1 MVAGTYPRLFE
12 PLALRSRTAPNRIVM
27 PPMVTNMGVT
37 SEPARAYYAERARG
51 GVGTVIVEA
60 VQVRLFAAEI
70 GPALMRPLARC
81 IQDAGSLAVVQLFV
95 QDRVS
100 PDADRLGPSALDGAR
115 EATVEELRALQRQL
129 ARAAVVCEEAGFD
142 GVEIHGAHGFFL
154 NRFFAPEWNQRTDGY
169 GGSLENRMRMGL
181 ECVRAVME
189 AKGPELLV
197 FYRHTPAWGG
207 YGIDESIAFAAQL
220 VAAGVDVL
228 DISPSLGPNGEHAH
242 YAGLTRQHTTVPVI
256 AVNGMNDPARAD
268 AALAEGRCDLV
279 AIGRGLLA
287 DPMWPTKVRQGRE
300 AEIVRCTECNEKCF
314 GNLGRGEPISC
325 VENPRVGLEWR
336 D

>member
-1 MVAGTYPRLFE
+1 VRDSHPRLFE
-12 PLALRSRTAPNRIVM
+12 PLVLRSRRARNRVVM

-37 SEPARAYYAERARG
+37 TEQARAYYAERARG

-60 VQVRLFAAEI
+60 VQVRLFAGELS
-70 GPALMRPLARC
+70 PALMRPLARC
-81 IQDAGSLAVVQLFV
+81 IHDAGALAVVQLIV

-100 PDADRLGPSALDGAR
+100 AESDGLGPSPIDGAR
-115 EATVEELRALQRQL
+115 EATAQDLRALQRQL

-154 NRFFAPEWNQRTDGY
+154 NRFFAPEWNCRTDGY

-181 ECVRAVME
+181 ECVRAVTGV
-189 AKGPELLV
+189 KGPELLV

-207 YGIDESIAFAAQL
+207 YGIEESLAFAAEL

-242 YAGLTRQHTTVPVI
+242 YAGLIRQRTTVPVI
-256 AVNGMNDPARAD
+256 AVNGMNDPSRAES
-268 AALAEGRCDLV
+268 ALAEGKCDLV

-287 DPMWPTKVRQGRE
+287 DPMWPTKVRQRRT
-300 AEIVRCTECNEKCF
+300 ADIVRCTECNEKCF